1 MTSLTWLAHDEP
13 RQASIWRDPTLL
25 ALVFLSIAVECGG
38 AAMGV
43 QLLMARHHAAY
54 CTIFRT
60 VGYVMPS
67 CWR

>member
-1 MTSLTWLAHDEP
+1 MRLAWAIDDES
-13 RQASIWRDPTLL
+13 RQTGVWRDPTLL
-25 ALVFLSIAVECGG
+25 ALVLLSIAVECGG
-38 AAMGV
+38 VALGI
-43 QLLMARHHAAY
+43 QLLLARHHAAY